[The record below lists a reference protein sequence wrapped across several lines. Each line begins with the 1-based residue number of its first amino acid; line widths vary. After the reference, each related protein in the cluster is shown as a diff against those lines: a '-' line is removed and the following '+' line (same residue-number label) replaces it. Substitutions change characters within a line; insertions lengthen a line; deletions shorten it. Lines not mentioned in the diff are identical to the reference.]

1 MQAKWRAR
9 VRETRN
15 SRRVRGAQSPSSG
28 YSRSSRVSAG
38 LRSWRSG
45 ETARTVQAG
54 VVQERFGAPSAVRS
68 WSFPNPGRRRA
79 GSRTPGSRGSGS
91 ADLDPPQG
99 YGPGRADKAHL
110 HHLIYRNLR
119 RALREPRRRRVPVGS
134 DGRRPGLRERS
145 PAHKF
150 TKVSLLSDL
159 NNLTDGTGAGRSPT
173 SGRWAE
179 GKLNTEVQIGARSC
193 PSSATTR
200 ARAYCSPSRR
210 SRSATCHRAPEPAV
224 QRAWATVPGVEAPY
238 HIWYIPG
245 MKPPGKAIVARFYR
259 SPGGREPVR
268 E

>member
-54 VVQERFGAPSAVRS
+54 VVQERSGAPSAVRS
-68 WSFPNPGRRRA
+68 WSFPNPDRRRA

-150 TKVSLLSDL
+150 TKVSLLPIS
-159 NNLTDGTGAGRSPT
+159 TTSPT
-173 SGRWAE
+173 ALAPDVRLPPGGGPKGNSTPRCRLGRVLALRALRR
-179 GKLNTEVQIGARSC
+179 GRAPTARQAGAQGLLPATGRLSR
-193 PSSATTR
+193 PSS
-200 ARAYCSPSRR
+200 
-210 SRSATCHRAPEPAV
+210 
-224 QRAWATVPGVEAPY
+224 VPGRRFREWKRRTIY
-238 HIWYIPG
+238 GTFPG
-245 MKPPGKAIVARFYR
+245 
-259 SPGGREPVR
+259 
-268 E
+268 